1 MLCQFERGKHDTF
14 VRGSVAFVTGEG
26 SVMYKSLR
34 TRKSDYVQR
43 LRLVKLVVPFVS
55 RPEQLMS
62 LFGKDIIPHNVVH
75 VLGVDARAL
84 LRLVLSL
91 AMLRLSLIHI

>member
-62 LFGKDIIPHNVVH
+62 LFGKGTCFPPAGHLAFHPKADRFLPS
-75 VLGVDARAL
+75 LYFL
-84 LRLVLSL
+84 L
-91 AMLRLSLIHI
+91 